1 MQTYSSMTQ
10 FLDDLLARLTGPMH
24 FRLILQPLMAIAL
37 GIRDGRKDA
46 RAGRPPFVMDLLLQ
60 PENRGRNLKEAL
72 KALAK
77 PLVFAIVLDGVVQY
91 LMFGAVYP
99 GTAVFVGVVIM
110 GLPYSLARGVTNRI
124 VTARRKGAAP
134 AGGRV

>member
-10 FLDDLLARLTGPMH
+10 FLEDLLARLTGPMH

-46 RAGRPPFVMDLLLQ
+46 RAGRPPFVTDLLLR
-60 PENRGRNLKEAL
+60 PEKRGRNIKEAL
-72 KALAK
+72 RALAK
-77 PLVFAIVLDGVVQY
+77 PLVIAIVLDGVAQY
-91 LMFGAVYP
+91 LMLGTVYP
-99 GTAVFVGVVIM
+99 GAAVFVGVVIM
-110 GLPYSLARGVTNRI
+110 GLPYSIARGVTNRI
-124 VTARRKGAAP
+124 VTARRKGAAE